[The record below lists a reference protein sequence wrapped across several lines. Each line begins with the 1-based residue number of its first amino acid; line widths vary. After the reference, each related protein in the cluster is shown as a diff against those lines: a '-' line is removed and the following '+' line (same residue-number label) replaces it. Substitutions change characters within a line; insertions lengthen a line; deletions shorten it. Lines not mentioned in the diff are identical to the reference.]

1 MAPTPLHPL
10 CFAILAVL
18 AAPAFAADDPAPA
31 DARELD
37 RVTVVGDQ
45 RDSQSSASTRLPL
58 TLRETP
64 QSVSVID
71 RATLDAFGITSVN
84 QALGLATGIQVEQVE
99 TDRAYFTARGFDITN
114 FQTDGLGLPMPYGL
128 VRTATSTP
136 RSTTASKCCA
146 ARTA

>member
-31 DARELD
+31 EARELD

-45 RDSQSSASTRLPL
+45 RDSQSSASTRLDL

-71 RATLDAFGITSVN
+71 RARSTTS
-84 QALGLATGIQVEQVE
+84 ASPTSTRPRPATGISVEQVE
-99 TDRAYFTARGFDITN
+99 TDRTYYTARGFDITN
-114 FQTDGLGLPMPYGL
+114 FQRDGLGMPLPYGTG
-128 VRTATSTP
+128 TATSTP
-136 RSTTASKCCA
+136 RSTIASKCCA
-146 ARTA
+146 APTA